1 VFTARAEVKPY
12 PLCTDGMVLQQQT
25 DAKIWGTAD
34 PGEKVTVA
42 FRGRKASATAD
53 PNGRWL
59 VTIASGEAGG
69 PFELGITG
77 KNTLAYK
84 NVLVGEVWLCSGQSN
99 IASEPPSNSARL
111 RASGFS
117 YV

>member
-1 VFTARAEVKPY
+1 
-12 PLCTDGMVLQQQT
+12 MVLQQQT